1 MKGHSVVLIP
11 VLTNVT
17 KILDLCTEYTYKKY
31 IHEMKVFLHWDN
43 HVATQSWTIPI
54 SSSTAQCKKFI
65 CDTLRALH
73 IPIPKYIKLVKTVAN
88 RHVYILL
95 YTESSTISKSLEK
108 QFPVSKDGY
117 RAWKWR
123 TYWHTYY
130 PWEDAVHS
138 EDDSDEDENCD
149 THDGGEQTLEDDM
162 EKLSLHENGAVII
175 PQEAEERKNIPTDK
189 ATNIMNKQ
197 ENATLDGN
205 NSKDEV
211 SDDQIDE
218 ENVTIPVYDY
228 IIEDTQLNQYHMKE
242 TYPLWSDEVP
252 MKNEDPHT
260 TEKSNVSLG
269 ELCSALS
276 DINIEKLTRNA

>member
-1 MKGHSVVLIP
+1 MLNSANKKNTSIQGRNQNNSPKTTMKGHSVVLIP
-11 VLTNVT
+11 VLTNVS

-130 PWEDAVHS
+130 PWEAVS
-138 EDDSDEDENCD
+138 Y
-149 THDGGEQTLEDDM
+149 THLTL
-162 EKLSLHENGAVII
+162 
-175 PQEAEERKNIPTDK
+175 PT
-189 ATNIMNKQ
+189 TPY
-197 ENATLDGN
+197 
-205 NSKDEV
+205 V
-211 SDDQIDE
+211 
-218 ENVTIPVYDY
+218 
-228 IIEDTQLNQYHMKE
+228 
-242 TYPLWSDEVP
+242 
-252 MKNEDPHT
+252 
-260 TEKSNVSLG
+260 
-269 ELCSALS
+269 
-276 DINIEKLTRNA
+276 